1 MNCHAQGHARAKA
14 RQALR
19 NEGLV
24 QAWLFQ
30 NDGRFALKTL
40 ANRNVRHDVA
50 EPAARPQA

>member
-24 QAWLFQ
+24 DAWLFQ
-30 NDGRFALKTL
+30 NASRFALKTL
-40 ANRNVRHDVA
+40 AK
-50 EPAARPQA
+50 PQRST